1 MNKNRLRN
9 HKDKSDNTVKG
20 IYVSKRTK
28 QKLSIILIKSMCCS
42 PGATSPYMV
51 MGEKFNIYMN

>member
-20 IYVSKRTK
+20 VFVTKRTK
-28 QKLSIILIKSMCCS
+28 QRLSILLVRSMCWT
-42 PGATSPYMV
+42 PGAAMPNAV